1 MNPLGAIFLAK
12 VRMAR
17 HSLAALRRESK
28 LKVALVSL
36 STLLLWWGGFWLS
49 LAAFGW
55 LQRLGTGFFASGE
68 IHLGSLI
75 AARLLSSFAF
85 ALFVLLLFSNVL
97 VHFATLYRSRE
108 VYRLVLSPVGW
119 RTLFL
124 VRFGEAWVLSS
135 WASAFLGSPFL
146 MAYGWTSQAPVS
158 FYLALALVAIPFTL
172 LPAALGAAVTVVGV
186 RLLSGLGRKGGFV
199 IAAGFIL
206 AVWAL
211 LRARLAPLLPGSGG
225 NLETLVQAMGQTGQG
240 WLPSQWA
247 VDVVVESATGS
258 LTTSF
263 RAFALLMG
271 VALVVLLVAM
281 ELARRYFYVGWSM
294 LAGAPGRPKG
304 SSRSG
309 FLGRLESLLRPLPE
323 PYRSMSAKD
332 LRLFWRDPA
341 QWSQFLIFF
350 GVMAVYAANMH
361 RTSPAYDPQF
371 WRSLLTLLNGI
382 VCMLVLATL
391 TTRFVFP
398 LISLEGRRAWILG
411 LAPITYRQ
419 ILRQKFWLGV
429 VTTSVFS
436 LGLTLLSS
444 LRLELGARSVLVSL
458 FTVVVAN
465 FALSGLAVGLG
476 ALFPNFEEDNP
487 SRIVSGMG
495 GTLNFILSLAFVVL
509 AGFFQAIILQWSFV
523 ESRLS
528 WQLPDSWVLVGGLG
542 AIALLGAIAC
552 WLPLK
557 LGRENLEQLELA
569 G

>member
-1 MNPLGAIFLAK
+1 MSPLRAVLLAK
-12 VRMAR
+12 IRMAW
-17 HSLAALRRESK
+17 HSFAALRQESK
-28 LKVALVSL
+28 LKVALVTA
-36 STLLLWWGGFWLS
+36 STLFLWSGGLWLS

-75 AARLLSSFAF
+75 AARLLSSFALV
-85 ALFVLLLFSNVL
+85 LFVLLLLSNVL
-97 VHFATLYRSRE
+97 VHFASFYRSRE
-108 VYRLVLSPVGW
+108 VYPLVLSPIGW
-119 RTLFL
+119 RALFL
-124 VRFGEAWVLSS
+124 ARFGESWILSS
-135 WASAFLGSPFL
+135 WATAFLGSPFL
-146 MAYGWTSQAPVS
+146 VAYGWTSHAPPA
-158 FYLALALVAIPFTL
+158 FYVAVALVALPFTL
-172 LPAALGAAVTVVGV
+172 LPAALGAAVTIVGV
-186 RLLSGLGRKGGFV
+186 RLLTLLGRKGGFV
-199 IAAGFIL
+199 VLGGFIL

-211 LRARLAPLLPGSGG
+211 LRARLAPLLPDSGG
-225 NLETLVQAMGQTGQG
+225 NLETLVQAMGQTGQA

-247 VDVVVESATGS
+247 VDVVVESAAGS
-258 LTTSF
+258 LAASL
-263 RAFALLMG
+263 RAFALLTA
-271 VALVVLLVAM
+271 VALVALVAAM
-281 ELARRYFYVGWSM
+281 ELARWHFYAGWSM
-294 LAGAPGRPKG
+294 LAGAPGRSKG
-304 SSRSG
+304 SAKG
-309 FLGRLESLLRPLPE
+309 GILGQLERLLAPLPE

-332 LRLFWRDPA
+332 LRLFWRDSA

-411 LAPITYRQ
+411 LAPISYRQ

-436 LGLTLLSS
+436 LGLTVLSS
-444 LRLELGARSVLVSL
+444 IRLELGARSVLVSL
-458 FTVVVAN
+458 FTICVAN

-476 ALFPNFEEDNP
+476 ALFPNFDEENP

-509 AGFFQAIILQWSFV
+509 AGALQAIILQWSYV

-528 WQLPDSWVLVGGLG
+528 WQVSESWVVFIGLG
-542 AIALLGAIAC
+542 AIALLGAVAC

-557 LGRENLEQLELA
+557 LGRENLERFEL